1 LESFAA
7 SALGLAVS
15 AAAPSSEAAVAMGPA
30 VMVLFIVFGGYYVNP
45 ENVPACFRW
54 INAASLIKWAFQG
67 LCATEFRGLDFEPGG
82 LRGDTRHGE
91 EVLERLGF
99 GSGTGEDDGELAGAA
114 AAAKEQANVLG
125 ALYLVT
131 LWVLERNAPRFATIR
146 FEREASVE
154 EVSYVKAHPSAED
167 EGVEGDDDDDAG
179 PEESGA
185 RGFSRADDKD
195 RAARETEPATP

>member
-1 LESFAA
+1 MTGLHPKPERFAAFAGTGVLESFAGVGVGA
-7 SALGLAVS
+7 RGERGGALE
-15 AAAPSSEAAVAMGPA
+15 EAAVAMGPA

-99 GSGTGEDDGELAGAA
+99 GSGTTGEDDDGELAGAA
-114 AAAKEQANVLG
+114 FAAKEQANVLG

-146 FEREASVE
+146 PSGRRAS
-154 EVSYVKAHPSAED
+154 
-167 EGVEGDDDDDAG
+167 
-179 PEESGA
+179 
-185 RGFSRADDKD
+185 RR
-195 RAARETEPATP
+195 

>member
-1 LESFAA
+1 
-7 SALGLAVS
+7 
-15 AAAPSSEAAVAMGPA
+15 M
-30 VMVLFIVFGGYYVNP
+30 
-45 ENVPACFRW
+45 
-54 INAASLIKWAFQG
+54 
-67 LCATEFRGLDFEPGG
+67 
-82 LRGDTRHGE
+82 
-91 EVLERLGF
+91 
-99 GSGTGEDDGELAGAA
+99 AGAA
-114 AAAKEQANVLG
+114 FAAKEQANVLG

-167 EGVEGDDDDDAG
+167 EGVEEEEDDDDAG
-179 PEESGA
+179 PDESGA